1 MKLKGLKLMTQ
12 IQYTKQDDYLLS
24 NLLPPQDRDNRS
36 IGKYGRMR
44 CRYLKEHCRIL
55 YTNLLTSGKLYE
67 RLAETEAIAQNRM
80 ELLTLQMVKAQGVTE
95 QLKASNQMEWVGRM
109 NNIHHAAE
117 EVILKE
123 LIYQ

>member
-1 MKLKGLKLMTQ
+1 MSQM
-12 IQYTKQDDYLLS
+12 QYTRQGNHLLP

-55 YTNLLTSGKLYE
+55 YMNLLTSGKLYE
-67 RLAETEAIAQNRM
+67 HLAETEATAQNRM
-80 ELLTLQMVKAQGVTE
+80 ELLTRQMAQAQSITKQFKAE
-95 QLKASNQMEWVGRM
+95 NQMEWVGRM
-109 NNIHHAAE
+109 NNIRHAAE

>member
-1 MKLKGLKLMTQ
+1 MTQ